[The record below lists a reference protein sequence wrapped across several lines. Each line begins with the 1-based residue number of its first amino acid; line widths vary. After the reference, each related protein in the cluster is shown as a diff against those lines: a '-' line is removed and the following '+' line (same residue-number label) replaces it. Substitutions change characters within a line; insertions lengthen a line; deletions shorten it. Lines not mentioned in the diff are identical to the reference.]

1 MRRRGF
7 TLIEVLVV
15 VAIIALLLA
24 VLMPSLAGAR
34 EQARA
39 VACMSNMRQLGIA
52 WMMYADVYKGHL
64 VRAGYEHGGA
74 ATTEEERLQS
84 WFHTMERSY
93 GNNLVARCPSD
104 KSVYWTEPMPATDP
118 PQYRSVSYALNR
130 YLTGELPGYEEFDRR
145 DRIRRPVSTCVFA
158 ELAGDTSYGTA
169 DHFHVEVWLANPT
182 KEARGQL
189 ALDRHPKRINYTFA
203 DGHASAHRFEE
214 TYRVDGIRREGAR
227 LVPDWGHNIF
237 DPKIGR

>member
-64 VRAGYEHGGA
+64 VRAGYEHRGA
-74 ATTEEERLQS
+74 ATTERERL
-84 WFHTMERSY
+84 
-93 GNNLVARCPSD
+93 
-104 KSVYWTEPMPATDP
+104 
-118 PQYRSVSYALNR
+118 
-130 YLTGELPGYEEFDRR
+130 
-145 DRIRRPVSTCVFA
+145 
-158 ELAGDTSYGTA
+158 
-169 DHFHVEVWLANPT
+169 
-182 KEARGQL
+182 
-189 ALDRHPKRINYTFA
+189 KR
-203 DGHASAHRFEE
+203 
-214 TYRVDGIRREGAR
+214 
-227 LVPDWGHNIF
+227 
-237 DPKIGR
+237 